1 MRTISRLWNGDM
13 PLQDAFWIWAVLG
26 GLAVNV
32 VTSLLFV
39 WLMMAEQPALAI
51 LGGYGLSLPYN
62 TLALVGVWRSADR
75 FSGDRR
81 LAEAM
86 RMITVIGLVLLS
98 VT

>member
-1 MRTISRLWNGDM
+1 M

-39 WLMMAEQPALAI
+39 RLMMAEQPALAI